1 MKIINKDGAKE
12 EFEDGKLYDSV
23 YYPAREAELPEEDA
37 SELGDKVLYEIKA
50 WISEHED
57 NVFSSKE
64 VREKVVSILE
74 RESDDTCFL
83 YKTHLDLN

>member
-1 MKIINKDGAKE
+1 MRIVNKDGAKE

-23 YYPAREAELPEEDA
+23 YYPAREAELSEEEA
-37 SELGDKVLYEIKA
+37 NELADKVLYEIKA
-50 WISEHED
+50 WFSEHDD

-64 VREKVVSILE
+64 VREKVISILE
-74 RESDDTCFL
+74 RENDDTCFL

>member
-1 MKIINKDGAKE
+1 MKVVNKDGAKE

-23 YYPAREAELPEEDA
+23 YYPAREAELSEEEANDLA
-37 SELGDKVLYEIKA
+37 DKVLYEIKA

-64 VREKVVSILE
+64 MREKVISIHE
-74 RESDDTCFL
+74 RKDEDTAFL
-83 YKTHLDLN
+83 YETQRNLN